1 MCLALM
7 TSTSETVL
15 LEQMAG
21 WTTWISFA

>member
-1 MCLALM
+1 M